1 MWNPAAPDVT
11 RKGRGAP
18 ASSAGKLVFFFLWN
32 AHVTLASGPLV
43 HKLVDLV
50 HQFTQLFEG
59 LRPRG
64 KQRLAVHVLGVLV
77 VAVALQTHFI
87 AGAMLLRQVQL
98 ELNAIVHE
106 LAAGGAAKSWSQPRA
121 NGRMVYQYLLKGNG
135 LLEQLGANGI

>member
-1 MWNPAAPDVT
+1 
-11 RKGRGAP
+11 
-18 ASSAGKLVFFFLWN
+18 
-32 AHVTLASGPLV
+32 V
-43 HKLVDLV
+43 HKLVDLD

-98 ELNAIVHE
+98 ELNAIVDE
-106 LAAGGAAKSWSQPRA
+106 LAAGGVAKSWSQPRA
-121 NGRMVYQYLLKGNG
+121 NGRMVYEYLLKGNG